1 MTIYYAPS
9 NNGFYD
15 NKLHGPNQIP
25 TDAIEISVEQHS
37 MLLYGLNSGGTINLD
52 NNGQLIVIPRSA
64 EDTAVLQAINIRAK
78 RNQILK
84 DSDWTQLPDIP
95 QAIRDTWAAYR
106 QLLRDLPQQSGFP
119 NNITWP
125 TAPQ

>member
-106 QLLRDLPQQSGFP
+106 Q
-119 NNITWP
+119 
-125 TAPQ
+125 